1 MGLMTFLRNRAGYIL
16 VGAIA
21 FAIIAFI
28 VGDVINTGKPFWA
41 ASQRVVGTIDG
52 VDVNID
58 EFGQKVE
65 QNLTQFKQ
73 QYGNSVNPQMQ
84 AMAVD
89 NAWQAE
95 IGNVLLTKEYDRL
108 GLAVSGDELF
118 DLLQGSNPSPLILQY
133 FGNPQTGQFDRAAVI
148 SSLKAQNTNPQLKE
162 QWTMLQ
168 QEIEKQALQQKYVN
182 LIRNSVYVTSLE
194 ANEDYMS
201 RNKLA
206 NFRYVSLNYNT
217 LSDADVKLSDADY
230 QRFYDEHKM
239 MFNNP
244 AETRSFEYVNFSIT
258 PTHAD
263 SVALK
268 EQMTKMAADF
278 KVTPN
283 DSLFAANN
291 SDVKVPFNYIG
302 KGKLDPAVDSVI
314 FNYPVGSYY
323 GPVFS
328 GNSYKLVKV
337 VDSRFSPDSVK
348 ASHILIDPAKVGGE
362 AQALKMADSLKN
374 LVQKGADFA
383 ALAKTYSVDG
393 SKDQGGDLGT
403 FARGIMVPEFENAAF
418 NGKVGDYRIV
428 KTQFGIHLVHIV
440 KQIGSS
446 KVAKLAYIE
455 KVLEPSSKTRDAAYK
470 KASVFLSE
478 VKSDNFAAVA
488 KKYNYVVAVGDR
500 VSASQGFLAGLE
512 SPRPLIRAVYG
523 AKTGDVLEEIF
534 NMDNGYVVAHVTGI
548 QPKGQLA
555 LNDVKS
561 QIEGAVRTAK
571 KGEILI
577 DKMNKALSGA
587 SNIDQVAQKIGQSV
601 NPIENI
607 VLANPVLPGVA
618 QENKLIGAVFGSPV
632 GKVSKAIEGAVGVY
646 AFVVDGFSKP
656 AALDNVFKQK
666 QAMAEGNVQR
676 SLGAAFQA
684 LQDKAEIKDNRV
696 KFY

>member
-500 VSASQGFLAGLE
+500 VNASQGFLAGLE